1 MHALCTVWGRGDMC
15 QADDSCLPA
24 EGSGLRENQGGGGGA
39 SALSVM
45 FQIVTGS
52 QIHVLYI

>member
-1 MHALCTVWGRGDMC
+1 MC